1 MKKTIAIILTVAF
14 LVFGAS
20 LGSVQAGD
28 NNGDGL
34 PEYYIPMP

>member
-20 LGSVQAGD
+20 IGSVQAGD
-28 NNGDGL
+28 NTQDL